1 MAFRTRCDACWRPIL
16 MAYVLPPGE
25 YVQRWLPFN
34 DSGLSVCHLDT
45 CEAGARNYEV
55 YCNDCMDS
63 FPATRKEW
71 ARGKCPECYGD
82 DVE

>member
-1 MAFRTRCDACWRPIL
+1 MALKTRCDTCLRPIV
-16 MAYVLPPGE
+16 MAKVLPPGE
-25 YVQRWLPFN
+25 YMRRWLPFN
-34 DSGLSVCHLDT
+34 DAGLTVCHLDT
-45 CEAGARNYEV
+45 CEGHAKNYEL

-71 ARGKCPECYGD
+71 VREICPECGSD